1 LECIKKNAFANS
13 NCGLWQILYVSLL
26 NRNSFTMKSLFWFTL
41 IFNSV
46 FVVDFTAAQ
55 STSHPE
61 NQIAVQYASDQSS
74 KTTVLES
81 EEPILPPEIS
91 FRKNNYFPFLSNT
104 SWLYLQKTLEGFYN
118 LYLENHRDTVVQGLP
133 CRILR
138 ETNISLSGGFT
149 NPFDPPGFKGDE
161 YIFFEDTSAHKVF
174 VYNSNIQKFFVLYDF
189 NLNVGDT
196 LAQDNLVVTRIV
208 DTTFLGTSRKKISF
222 RSTLDRDYVIEW
234 IEGIGNITHPLV
246 TDYPVSR
253 FNKMVCVKQN
263 SSIVY
268 ESQPTLF
275 TVDCNS
281 VLSSTNEIPS
291 KENNLGKLIIY
302 PNPSSGEIQWF
313 TSRISSTKSV
323 QIFNAIG
330 HRIYQS
336 PDNFQANSLNISHWP
351 PGVYYMVLT
360 ASLGSISQ
368 KFIKN

>member
-1 LECIKKNAFANS
+1 
-13 NCGLWQILYVSLL
+13 
-26 NRNSFTMKSLFWFTL
+26 M
-41 IFNSV
+41 
-46 FVVDFTAAQ
+46 
-55 STSHPE
+55 
-61 NQIAVQYASDQSS
+61 
-74 KTTVLES
+74 LES

-104 SWLYLQKTLEGFYN
+104 SWLYLQNTLEGYYN
-118 LYLENHRDTVVQGLP
+118 LYLEYHRDTVIQGLP

-149 NPFDPPGFKGDE
+149 NPFDPPGFINRE

-174 VYNSNIQKFFVLYDF
+174 VYNSNPQKFDILYDF

-196 LAQDNLVVTRIV
+196 LMHEKLVVTRIV
-208 DTTFLGTSRKKISF
+208 DTTFLGTLRKKFSF
-222 RSTLDRDYVIEW
+222 RSIIYNSVSEW
-234 IEGIGNITHPLV
+234 IEGVGNITNPIFASSNGFFGLDNV
-246 TDYPVSR
+246 
-253 FNKMVCVKQN
+253 VCVKQN

-268 ESQPTLF
+268 ESQPRFF

-360 ASLGSISQ
+360 ASSGSISQ

>member
-1 LECIKKNAFANS
+1 
-13 NCGLWQILYVSLL
+13 
-26 NRNSFTMKSLFWFTL
+26 
-41 IFNSV
+41 
-46 FVVDFTAAQ
+46 
-55 STSHPE
+55 
-61 NQIAVQYASDQSS
+61 
-74 KTTVLES
+74 
-81 EEPILPPEIS
+81 
-91 FRKNNYFPFLSNT
+91 
-104 SWLYLQKTLEGFYN
+104 
-118 LYLENHRDTVVQGLP
+118 
-133 CRILR
+133 
-138 ETNISLSGGFT
+138 
-149 NPFDPPGFKGDE
+149 
-161 YIFFEDTSAHKVF
+161 
-174 VYNSNIQKFFVLYDF
+174 
-189 NLNVGDT
+189 
-196 LAQDNLVVTRIV
+196 
-208 DTTFLGTSRKKISF
+208 
-222 RSTLDRDYVIEW
+222 
-234 IEGIGNITHPLV
+234 
-246 TDYPVSR
+246 
-253 FNKMVCVKQN
+253 MVCVKQN

-360 ASLGSISQ
+360 ASSGSISQ